1 MRRKQ
6 AEGRA
11 RCSAV
16 AGAFAAEPGRYG
28 WMGTWAG
35 RGAGGS
41 PGLGRAFNAD
51 GVSQGTAESSQSFS
65 SVPPALPGRVGTGG
79 LG

>member
-1 MRRKQ
+1 
-6 AEGRA
+6 
-11 RCSAV
+11 
-16 AGAFAAEPGRYG
+16 
-28 WMGTWAG
+28 MGTWAG

-51 GVSQGTAESSQSFS
+51 GVSQGTAEISQSFS